1 MSHLSSEDIQH
12 ISILGR
18 SVGIIGF
25 EEVWE
30 ELNVSLAQAPDDLLE
45 GELLARLSIKNY
57 IPEKVKAE
65 YGKALAREFKKRLG
79 RPVAEEKTEGIVIK
93 VLGQGCSNCRTLTQR
108 VMEVMNELNLAAD
121 LEHVTDIKE
130 IARYRVM
137 GSPALIIN
145 GKLLSVGT
153 VPGKKQLIE
162 WLRQART

>member
-1 MSHLSSEDIQH
+1 MSSEDIQQ

-25 EEVWE
+25 KEVME
-30 ELNVSLAQAPDDLLE
+30 ELKTSPAQANDDLLE
-45 GELLARLSIKNY
+45 RELVVRLSKKNY
-57 IPEKVKAE
+57 IPEKVKPE
-65 YGKALAREFKKRLG
+65 YGKALVREFKKRLG
-79 RPVAEEKTEGIVIK
+79 QSVSEEKIEGIVIK
-93 VLGQGCSNCRTLTQR
+93 VLGQGCTNCRTLTQR
-108 VMEVMNELNLAAD
+108 IMEVMNELNLAAD

-153 VPGKKQLIE
+153 VPAKKQLAE
-162 WLRQART
+162 WLRQIET